1 MAPMSENIK
10 EKMNRFQCIKV
21 KLFYTPKTQK
31 DNEKLRKICMV
42 RQMVNTKE
50 CLQINKEDKYSNR
63 KKGQKTRKVT
73 CQRDKYK

>member
-1 MAPMSENIK
+1 M
-10 EKMNRFQCIKV
+10 
-21 KLFYTPKTQK
+21 PKKQK

-63 KKGQKTRKVT
+63 KERTKDKEGHLPTGQVQIANEKVRV
-73 CQRDKYK
+73 QIHL